1 MNSSFEQAVSLGV
14 LQGLTEFLPVSS
26 SGHLALAQ
34 TLFKVERAGLMM
46 SVVLHSGTLL
56 STLVFFRKRIL
67 QVLVDLGESLRLRR
81 APTPRTPGW
90 DSIVVVAASVPTGVM
105 GLTLHDTVEQ
115 WSEQPLAI
123 GLGFLITAA
132 LLLSTLWAPASRHSS
147 PSLATALMLGVAQGV
162 AIFPG
167 ISRSGA
173 TIVAALWLGLSASR
187 AFELSMLLSV
197 PAIVGA
203 LALELGGG
211 AGFDGRG
218 VALGLGAMVSFG
230 VGLAALSALR
240 RVVTR
245 GALWW
250 FSIWVLLLAVPT
262 LALARAWPPAR
273 SAGEP
278 ASEARPVS
286 RLSDSALATAAC
298 YARDL

>member
-1 MNSSFEQAVSLGV
+1 MESSLEQAVSLGV

-34 TLFKVERAGLMM
+34 TLFKVERAGLTM

-56 STLVFFRKRIL
+56 STLVFFRKRIA
-67 QVLVDLGESLRLRR
+67 QVLVDLVDSFRR
-81 APTPRTPGW
+81 RKAPTPNSPGW
-90 DSIVVVAASVPTGVM
+90 DSLLVAAASLPTGVM

-115 WSEQPLAI
+115 WSVQPLAI

-132 LLLSTLWAPASRHSS
+132 LLLSTLWAPASRPAS
-147 PSLATALMLGVAQGV
+147 PSLATALLLGVAQGI

-173 TIVAALWLGLSASR
+173 TIVAALWLGVRATR

-211 AGFDGRG
+211 GGFGGRTA
-218 VALGLGAMVSFG
+218 ALVLGALVSFG
-230 VGLAALSALR
+230 VGLAALFALR
-240 RVVTR
+240 QAVTR

-262 LALARAWPPAR
+262 LALARAWPNPRGSRESGALAGSCGR
-273 SAGEP
+273 PLAGELVACYP
-278 ASEARPVS
+278 
-286 RLSDSALATAAC
+286 RLS
-298 YARDL
+298 